1 MAGLTREVA
10 RWLLSLNLPHFN
22 KKLQC
27 YVANGILVA
36 EILHC
41 YYPNKVQLE
50 YYVDGNS
57 VHTRLCASL
66 NLSLNSNLVD
76 AAIHGKF
83 GSINA
88 LLTELYET
96 LTRKKRVS
104 KEGSAQDFT
113 DYSYQIRLPFYAR
126 PTAARTIKNN
136 IKSSE
141 LIEKPDMLNREK
153 VVRKELYIMK
163 KCQSQILIIRHRK
176 LREKERVDCP
186 ERFDLKHSLHNICE
200 RKIKNSKR
208 TSPKGITRYPDATV
222 ASFKSSG
229 SLMAWYGGVSG
240 LENGPV
246 KAVVVGHPGSEKHH
260 EGILLYPAQHADFQ

>member
-27 YVANGILVA
+27 YVANGVLVA

-50 YYVDGNS
+50 HYVDGNS
-57 VHTRLCASL
+57 VHTRVSNWDLIKKVFINDKLIFKLCASL
-66 NLSLNSNLVD
+66 NLSLNSNLID

-96 LTRKKRVS
+96 FTRKKVS
-104 KEGSAQDFT
+104 KEGAAQDFT

-136 IKSSE
+136 IKNSE

-153 VVRKELYIMK
+153 VVRKEFYKVK
-163 KCQSQILIIRHRK
+163 KNIS
-176 LREKERVDCP
+176 P
-186 ERFDLKHSLHNICE
+186 RF
-200 RKIKNSKR
+200 
-208 TSPKGITRYPDATV
+208 
-222 ASFKSSG
+222 
-229 SLMAWYGGVSG
+229 
-240 LENGPV
+240 
-246 KAVVVGHPGSEKHH
+246 
-260 EGILLYPAQHADFQ
+260 